1 MINFNE
7 GNSNVRPIAPRIKEK
22 DDKARQFVDKYVYS
36 KFWTISDSG
45 WSDDQYSWFDGVI
58 CSADTWYFT
67 ELKTRH
73 VNSTAYDGLT
83 AIEIDKVKEIEQYG
97 VDKEGNNITHI
108 IILFKDCV
116 AWLPPQNYEKAKKG
130 TKVLHGAP
138 DENPTTKEW
147 SVQDKVSQL
156 FDVREFFRLPYSYFG
171 VTKPDW
177 V

>member
-1 MINFNE
+1 MYNQ
-7 GNSNVRPIAPRIKEK
+7 GNSNVRPIAPRTKEK
-22 DDKARQFVDKYVYS
+22 DDLSRKWVSTYFYNIFES
-36 KFWTISDSG
+36 ISDWG
-45 WSDDQYSWFDGVI
+45 WAEDPYSWCDGFIV
-58 CSADTWYFT
+58 SAETWNYV

-83 AIEIDKVKEIEQYG
+83 AIEIDKVHEIEELG
-97 VDKEGNNITHI
+97 KDNNGNNITHI

-130 TKVLHGAP
+130 LKTLHDAP

-147 SVQDKVSQL
+147 SAQDKVSRL
-156 FDVREFFRLPYSYFG
+156 FDIRHFVRLPYSYFG